1 MSKKTSKLTDNQ
13 TWLLLQMVKASAV
26 ANGAVGPAPGDLKLL
41 AKHMNTPVRELDQLF
56 NEGYLTAKAL
66 DEVYSGPLVES
77 ATFGE
82 VGADVLS
89 FRVTHAYALSE
100 KGWDWIYREI
110 VRVMS
115 KTDILQGY
123 GAQLRDSRAS
133 PPYYK
138 AGKELEAFKKL
149 IKEQGGPND

>member
-1 MSKKTSKLTDNQ
+1 MATDAAAARPLIFIRKENPMSKKTSKLTDNQ
-13 TWLLLQMVKASAV
+13 TWLLLEMVKASAV
-26 ANGAVGPAPGDLKLL
+26 ANGALGPAPGDLKPL

-82 VGADVLS
+82 VGADVLF

-110 VRVMS
+110 ARVMS
-115 KTDILQGY
+115 KTDIL
-123 GAQLRDSRAS
+123 
-133 PPYYK
+133 
-138 AGKELEAFKKL
+138 KELEAFKKF